1 MQCLFFYTRYCPDNV
16 TVRADVSRPS
26 PRLHVH
32 PQEPISKDVCPWYD
46 GKPLIQT
53 LDELVIGGR
62 NPDAP
67 LRIPVLD
74 KFVDRGT
81 VLLRLITPRFH
92 RCRCRCCHLLSIAI
106 HALFSSRFPLLT
118 PPDRYG

>member
-1 MQCLFFYTRYCPDNV
+1 MCACPCC
-16 TVRADVSRPS
+16 APGCE
-26 PRLHVH
+26 
-32 PQEPISKDVCPWYD
+32 QEPISKAVCPWYD

-81 VLLRLITPRFH
+81 VR
-92 RCRCRCCHLLSIAI
+92 
-106 HALFSSRFPLLT
+106 
-118 PPDRYG
+118 

>member
-1 MQCLFFYTRYCPDNV
+1 MCCLP
-16 TVRADVSRPS
+16 P
-26 PRLHVH
+26 PPP
-32 PQEPISKDVCPWYD
+32 PQEPVSKAVCPWYD

-81 VLLRLITPRFH
+81 VR
-92 RCRCRCCHLLSIAI
+92 
-106 HALFSSRFPLLT
+106 
-118 PPDRYG
+118 D